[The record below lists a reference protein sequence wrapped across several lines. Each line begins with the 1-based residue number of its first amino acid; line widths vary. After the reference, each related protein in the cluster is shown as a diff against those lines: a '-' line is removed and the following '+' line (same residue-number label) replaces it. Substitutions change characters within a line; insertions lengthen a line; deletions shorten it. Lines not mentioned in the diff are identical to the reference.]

1 MENFVFFT
9 YFIAVTSLV
18 VSLYAL
24 LKVEGIKE
32 NMNRKP
38 KTTPKHYT
46 KSVAKPKSKG
56 HWG

>member
-9 YFIAVTSLV
+9 YLVAIISLV

-24 LKVEGIKE
+24 LKIEGIKE
-32 NMNRKP
+32 NMNRKS

-46 KSVAKPKSKG
+46 KPVTKPKSKG